1 MYSPVVREPW
11 PDQTCEVF
19 DRASVLWCG
28 TAIIISVIFGGVLV
42 VIAHMYLEKWN
53 SRQLFKA
60 ALECTERQVA
70 VIHGNARSDRLP
82 DQTPQ
87 VKPSIVTS
95 QDTDVAP
102 QIHVS
107 KPFKKKAVFADKSW

>member
-1 MYSPVVREPW
+1 MFSPVVHEHW
-11 PDQTCEVF
+11 PDQTCEVSHP
-19 DRASVLWCG
+19 ASVLWCG
-28 TAIIISVIFGGVLV
+28 TAIIISVIFAGVIVL
-42 VIAHMYLEKWN
+42 IAHMYLEKWN

-70 VIHGNARSDRLP
+70 VIHGNARNDRLP
-82 DQTPQ
+82 DQIPP

-95 QDTDVAP
+95 QDTGVAP
-102 QIHVS
+102 QIHVN